1 MIAELCRGGLPRIV
15 RNRNGGKI
23 GGVTRAEARACG
35 MSHKG
40 QEPGSRPTPEITRC
54 RTRAGWGCERP
65 ELSNRQRPEHPAIH
79 FTHGLSRDRD
89 RWLSFVPMPLLVK
102 KHDGSKDGWS
112 IVTVPT
118 HLPVTSSNRPLVGIV
133 RA

>member
-1 MIAELCRGGLPRIV
+1 MIAELCRGGLPRIA

-54 RTRAGWGCERP
+54 RPRAGWGCDGR
-65 ELSNRQRPEHPAIH
+65 
-79 FTHGLSRDRD
+79 
-89 RWLSFVPMPLLVK
+89 SFRT
-102 KHDGSKDGWS
+102 GSGPS
-112 IVTVPT
+112 TQQFILHT
-118 HLPVTSSNRPLVGIV
+118 I
-133 RA
+133 